1 MKMKS
6 LLLLLSSLW
15 LLNGVFAK
23 EIPARPQTMVN
34 DYAGVLSPAQANA
47 LEQKLRAYED
57 STSTQIAIVIDRSLE
72 GEDAFEYSFRLAQAW
87 GIGQKDKDN
96 GVLIYVAQAERKIRI
111 VTNVGVQGFLTDAL
125 SKRIIEN
132 TITPAFK
139 KGDFYAGLDGAVNDI
154 IKVAAGEY
162 KADKSKDTGKGG
174 AMSFFI
180 LLLIIFSVITMFR
193 YLSRRS
199 AQAGGG
205 YYGGGRYNDRGNGPG
220 GGWIIF
226 PGGGFGGGGSDRN
239 SDWGGSGGDDWG
251 GFGGSD
257 GFDGGGAGGDW

>member
-23 EIPARPQTMVN
+23 DIPPRPQTLVS
-34 DYAGVLSPAQANA
+34 DYAGVLSAGQVSA

-111 VTNVGVQGFLTDAL
+111 VTNAGVQGFLTDAL
-125 SKRIIEN
+125 SKRIIET

-139 KGDFYAGLDGAVNDI
+139 KGDFYGGLDGAVNDI

-162 KADKSKDTGKGG
+162 KNDASGKGEG
-174 AMSFFI
+174 SSAASFFI
-180 LLLIIFSVITMFR
+180 LLLIVVGVIVMFTV
-193 YLSRRS
+193 LSRRS
-199 AQAGGG
+199 NNGGG
-205 YYGGGRYNDRGNGPG
+205 YSGGGRYNDRGYGPG

-239 SDWGGSGGDDWG
+239 SDWGGSNDDWG

>member
-1 MKMKS
+1 MKS

-34 DYAGVLSPAQANA
+34 DYAGVLSPAQASA
-47 LEQKLRAYED
+47 LEQKLRAYQD
-57 STSTQIAIVIDRSLE
+57 STSTQIAIVIDASLE

-111 VTNVGVQGFLTDAL
+111 VTNAGVQGFLTDAL

-162 KADKSKDTGKGG
+162 TNDSPAGQAGSG
-174 AMSFFI
+174 AISFLI
-180 LLLIIFSVITMFR
+180 LLAIIIGVIVMFSV
-193 YLSRRS
+193 LSRRS
-199 AQAGGG
+199 NNNGGRG
-205 YYGGGRYNDRGNGPG
+205 YYGGGRYNDRGYGPG

-239 SDWGGSGGDDWG
+239 SDWGGGGDDWG

>member
-1 MKMKS
+1 MNMKS
-6 LLLLLSSLW
+6 LLLLLGSMW
-15 LLNGVFAK
+15 VLNGVFAK

-34 DYAGVLSPAQANA
+34 DYAGVLSPTELNN
-47 LEQKLRAYED
+47 LERKLRAYED
-57 STSTQIAIVIDRSLE
+57 STSTQIAIVIDKSLE

-111 VTNVGVQGFLTDAL
+111 VTNAGVQGFLTDAL

-139 KGDFYAGLDGAVNDI
+139 KGQFYAGLDGAVDNI
-154 IKVAAGEY
+154 IQVAAGEY
-162 KADKSKDTGKGG
+162 KADEKKDAEGGG
-174 AMSFFI
+174 AMSFLI
-180 LLLIIFSVITMFR
+180 LLLIIGGVIAMFS

-205 YYGGGRYNDRGNGPG
+205 YYGGGRYNDNRGG

-226 PGGGFGGGGSDRN
+226 PGGFGGGGSDRN
-239 SDWGGSGGDDWG
+239 SDWGSGGDDWG

>member
-1 MKMKS
+1 MKS

-15 LLNGVFAK
+15 VLNGVFAK
-23 EIPARPQTMVN
+23 DIPPRPQTMVS
-34 DYAGVLSPAQANA
+34 DYAGILSPGQISA

-111 VTNVGVQGFLTDAL
+111 VTNSGVQGFLTDAL
-125 SKRIIEN
+125 SKRIIET

-139 KGDFYAGLDGAVNDI
+139 KGDFYGGLDGAVNDI
-154 IKVAAGEY
+154 IKVGAGEY
-162 KADKSKDTGKGG
+162 KNDTSGKGAG
-174 AMSFFI
+174 SSTASFFI
-180 LLLIIFSVITMFR
+180 LLLIVVGVIVMFTV
-193 YLSRRS
+193 LSRRS
-199 AQAGGG
+199 NNGGG
-205 YYGGGRYNDRGNGPG
+205 YSGGGRYDDRGRGPG

-239 SDWGGSGGDDWG
+239 SDWGGSNDDWG

>member
-1 MKMKS
+1 MKMKA

-15 LLNGVFAK
+15 VLNGVLAK
-23 EIPARPQTMVN
+23 EVPPRPQTMVN
-34 DYAGVLSPAQANA
+34 DYAGVLSPGQVSA

-57 STSTQIAIVIDRSLE
+57 STSTQIAIVIDKSLE
-72 GEDAFEYSFRLAQAW
+72 GDDAFEYSFRLAQAW

-125 SKRIIEN
+125 SKRIIET

-139 KGDFYAGLDGAVNDI
+139 QGDFYGGLDGAVNDI
-154 IKVAAGEY
+154 IKVGAGEY
-162 KADKSKDTGKGG
+162 TNDAKDKSAGG
-174 AMSFFI
+174 GGISFFI
-180 LLLIIFSVITMFR
+180 LLLIIVAVIVMFSV
-193 YLSRRS
+193 LSNRS
-199 AQAGGG
+199 YTGRG
-205 YYGGGRYNDRGNGPG
+205 YSGGGRYDDRSYGPG

-239 SDWGGSGGDDWG
+239 SDWGGGSNDDWG

>member
-15 LLNGVFAK
+15 LMNGVFAK
-23 EIPARPQTMVN
+23 EIPARPHTMVN
-34 DYAGVLSPAQANA
+34 DYAGVLSPAQSSA
-47 LEQKLRAYED
+47 LEQKLRAYEK
-57 STSTQIAIVIDRSLE
+57 STSTQIAIVIDRSLD
-72 GEDAFEYSFRLAQAW
+72 GEDAFEYSFRLAQTW

-162 KADKSKDTGKGG
+162 KNDAKGKDAGG
-174 AMSFFI
+174 GVLSFLI
-180 LLLIIFSVITMFR
+180 LAAIIIGVIVMFSV
-193 YLSRRS
+193 LSRRS
-199 AQAGGG
+199 NNGGRG
-205 YYGGGRYNDRGNGPG
+205 YSGGGRYDDRGYGPG

-226 PGGGFGGGGSDRN
+226 PGGGFGGGGSNQN